1 MKVPFS
7 FGRKS
12 SNNKL
17 ILKDV
22 NLQGLTKA
30 LFIFV
35 KNFAQHMSFFN
46 IKQLVITL
54 RIYSLLTA
62 AFYFLLLGCSQPI
75 SPTGGKRDTIPP
87 KLIKSIPE
95 NKQTNYKGKTIEL
108 EFDEYIVA
116 ENLQQKLLV
125 TPDPGEYEYKAKPT
139 SVRLVFKKSLDS
151 AKTYSFSFGDAIK
164 DFSEKNPAKNLRL
177 VFSTGIGIDS
187 ALVRGEVKDML
198 TNKPMFD
205 VLVGLYPHSDT
216 LNIEK
221 MKPMYFTRSDS
232 SGRFS
237 IENIQSN
244 LYRLVAFDDKN
255 RSFTYN
261 LKTERIAYLRD
272 SLVIKDS
279 TQFSGASLKLF
290 LANTTPAK
298 VKGTI
303 PRTYYYSINYD
314 KGFVDYKVK
323 FDNPNDSIP
332 YLQNGPSELKFFNTK
347 NRKDTLVAKIM
358 IRDSVGIMFEHVQK
372 IKFRE
377 ARNAGKNS
385 DSNKEPFDM
394 KVSHQDNDPIEPRLF
409 TLKLTFN
416 KPLAEARLNQIQLVS
431 DSLKTEQLLPGDYT
445 WENNKTILTLT
456 HQILARKLL
465 KVVLPKSTFF
475 SVENDTIPERIFK
488 LPIMEE
494 EEYGMLEGEIK
505 GAKQPFIVELLDE
518 KFEVVKTSTK
528 PSFQFSYL
536 KPALYNIRVIV
547 DENQNGKWDA
557 GDFKTR
563 KLAEPIL
570 FYPDVIKVKKNF
582 VLSGIDI
589 DLSTK

>member
-1 MKVPFS
+1 M
-7 FGRKS
+7 
-12 SNNKL
+12 
-17 ILKDV
+17 
-22 NLQGLTKA
+22 QGLTKA

-35 KNFAQHMSFFN
+35 KNFAQHMSSFN
-46 IKQLVITL
+46 IKQLVNTL
-54 RIYSLLTA
+54 CIYSLLTA
-62 AFYFLLLGCSQPI
+62 AFYLLLLGCSQPI

-95 NKQTNYKGKTIEL
+95 NKQTNYKGKIIEL

-116 ENLQQKLLV
+116 ENLQQKLLI

-187 ALVRGEVKDML
+187 ALVRGEVKDVL
-198 TNKPMFD
+198 TNKPMID

-261 LKTERIAYLRD
+261 LKTERITYLRD

-290 LANTTPAK
+290 FANTTPAK

-303 PRTYYYSINYD
+303 PRTNYYSINYD

-323 FDNPNDSIP
+323 FDNPNDTIP

-394 KVSHQDNDPIEPRLF
+394 KASHQDNDPIEPRLF

-431 DSLKTEQLLPGDYT
+431 DSLKTEQLLSSDYT

-456 HQILARKLL
+456 HQISARKLL

-488 LPIMEE
+488 LPIMDEE
-494 EEYGMLEGEIK
+494 DYGMLEGEIK
-505 GAKQPFIVELLDE
+505 GAKQPFIIELLDE

-536 KPALYNIRVIV
+536 KPALYNIRIIV

-570 FYPDVIKVKKNF
+570 FYPDTIKVKKNF

>member
-1 MKVPFS
+1 M
-7 FGRKS
+7 
-12 SNNKL
+12 
-17 ILKDV
+17 
-22 NLQGLTKA
+22 QGLTKA

-35 KNFAQHMSFFN
+35 KNFDQHMSSFN
-46 IKQLVITL
+46 IKRLVTTL

-62 AFYFLLLGCSQPI
+62 AFYLLLLGCSQPI
-75 SPTGGKRDTIPP
+75 SPTGGKRDTTPP

-95 NKQTNYKGKTIEL
+95 NKQTNYKGKSIEL

-116 ENLQQKLLV
+116 ENLQQKLLI

-187 ALVRGEVKDML
+187 ALVRGEVKDVL
-198 TNKPMFD
+198 TNKPMID

-332 YLQNGPSELKFFNTK
+332 YLQNGPTELKFFNTK

-377 ARNAGKNS
+377 ARSTGKNS
-385 DSNKEPFDM
+385 DSNREPFDM
-394 KVSHQDNDPIEPRLF
+394 KANRQDNDPIEPRLF

-431 DSLKTEQLLPGDYT
+431 DSLKTEQLLPSDYT

-456 HQILARKLL
+456 HQISARKLL

-488 LPIMEE
+488 LPIMDE

-505 GAKQPFIVELLDE
+505 GAKQPFIIELLDE

-536 KPALYNIRVIV
+536 KPALYNIRIIV
-547 DENQNGKWDA
+547 DENQNGRWDA

-563 KLAEPIL
+563 KLAEPII
-570 FYPDVIKVKKNF
+570 FYPDAIKVKKNF
-582 VLSGIDI
+582 VLSGLDI

>member
-35 KNFAQHMSFFN
+35 KNFAQHMSSFN

-456 HQILARKLL
+456 HQISARKLL

-505 GAKQPFIVELLDE
+505 GGKQPFIIELLDE

>member
-1 MKVPFS
+1 
-7 FGRKS
+7 
-12 SNNKL
+12 
-17 ILKDV
+17 
-22 NLQGLTKA
+22 LQGLTKA

-35 KNFAQHMSFFN
+35 KNFAQHMSSFN
-46 IKQLVITL
+46 IKQLVNTL
-54 RIYSLLTA
+54 CIYSLLTA
-62 AFYFLLLGCSQPI
+62 TFYLLLLGCSQPI

-187 ALVRGEVKDML
+187 ALVRGEVKDVL
-198 TNKPMFD
+198 TNKPMVD

-290 LANTTPAK
+290 FANTTPAK

-358 IRDSVGIMFEHVQK
+358 IRDSVGIMFEHVRK
-372 IKFRE
+372 IVI
-377 ARNAGKNS
+377 AIKN
-385 DSNKEPFDM
+385 
-394 KVSHQDNDPIEPRLF
+394 RL
-409 TLKLTFN
+409 
-416 KPLAEARLNQIQLVS
+416 I
-431 DSLKTEQLLPGDYT
+431 
-445 WENNKTILTLT
+445 
-456 HQILARKLL
+456 
-465 KVVLPKSTFF
+465 
-475 SVENDTIPERIFK
+475 
-488 LPIMEE
+488 
-494 EEYGMLEGEIK
+494 
-505 GAKQPFIVELLDE
+505 
-518 KFEVVKTSTK
+518 
-528 PSFQFSYL
+528 
-536 KPALYNIRVIV
+536 
-547 DENQNGKWDA
+547 
-557 GDFKTR
+557 
-563 KLAEPIL
+563 
-570 FYPDVIKVKKNF
+570 
-582 VLSGIDI
+582 
-589 DLSTK
+589 

>member
-1 MKVPFS
+1 M
-7 FGRKS
+7 S
-12 SNNKL
+12 S
-17 ILKDV
+17 
-22 NLQGLTKA
+22 
-30 LFIFV
+30 
-35 KNFAQHMSFFN
+35 FN

-347 NRKDTLVAKIM
+347 SRKDTLVAKIM

-445 WENNKTILTLT
+445 WENNKTILTLA
-456 HQILARKLL
+456 HQISARKLL

>member
-1 MKVPFS
+1 M
-7 FGRKS
+7 
-12 SNNKL
+12 
-17 ILKDV
+17 
-22 NLQGLTKA
+22 QGLTKA

-35 KNFAQHMSFFN
+35 KNFAQHMSSFN

-125 TPDPGEYEYKAKPT
+125 TPDPGEYEYKSKPT

-347 NRKDTLVAKIM
+347 NRKDTLLAKIM

-456 HQILARKLL
+456 HQISARKLL